1 MENFKFMSFLLN
13 RFVPRFLRFS
23 VLCHLIFFHSLVFGQ
38 DYIIRQDIQGSTNQ
52 PERQLQGQLLQT
64 ADGYTPITGVTPTIT
79 IRIPGATSFSAAVNA
94 GVDVGTGNYTFAVA
108 PTEWENLGYGAFQ
121 ITGTGARPKLYTYR
135 VVESGSLF
143 REGTSLNKYPNN
155 YSVDWALT
163 AVTNTQNTTATF
175 DGYTIADTLTGNGA
189 SAKHKAGITLVKPD
203 GAGMIMI
210 TAEVKSGTLNNAW
223 IGDDNYGAGVD
234 IDTST
239 GVATPT
245 TSGYLRGW
253 KVSKL
258 ASSWWRVSV
267 VVSTGQTD
275 STANSPT
282 IALGNGT
289 AGTAVP
295 TFTTS
300 GTMIFAR
307 AFVVKTD
314 DVSPEYLSG
323 ILPNVASA
331 ANASTVTLD
340 ANASTSSS
348 PYVGRE
354 VCFPVGYT
362 ATIYW
367 KDTVFCSCVATYN
380 GGTKTITLTD
390 SLPIVLNNTYKYKF
404 GGLCLKNVNAT
415 VTSMTT
421 DSISAAAVSAA
432 AAAKIGATV
441 PTNINMGG

>member
-1 MENFKFMSFLLN
+1 MSFLLN

-79 IRIPGATSFSAAVNA
+79 IRIPGATSFSAAINA
-94 GVDVGTGNYTFAVA
+94 GVDVGNGDYIFAVA
-108 PTEWENLGYGAFQ
+108 PTEWETLGYGAFQ
-121 ITGTGARPKLYTYR
+121 IAGTGARPKLYTYR

-143 REGTSLNKYPNN
+143 RPGTSLNKYPNN
-155 YSVDWALT
+155 YSVDWTLT

-189 SAKHKAGITLVKPD
+189 SAEHKAAISLVKPD

-234 IDTST
+234 INTST
-239 GVATPT
+239 GVASPT

-267 VVSTGQTD
+267 IVSTGQTD
-275 STANSPT
+275 VTANGPT
-282 IALGNGT
+282 IAIGNGT
-289 AGTAVP
+289 AGTSVP
-295 TFTTS
+295 TFSTS

-314 DVSPEYLSG
+314 DVSPEYLEG
-323 ILPNVASA
+323 ILPNLASITS
-331 ANASTVTLD
+331 STVVVLD
-340 ANASTSSS
+340 ANDTSTNSA
-348 PYVGRE
+348 YVGRE
-354 VCFPVGYT
+354 VCFPLGYS
-362 ATIYW
+362 AFLQW
-367 KDTVFCSCVATYN
+367 KTMVPCSCVSAYV
-380 GGTKTITLTD
+380 GSTKTLTLTD
-390 SLPIVLNNTYKYKF
+390 AIPISLTTEYKYKF
-404 GGLCLKNVNAT
+404 GGACLKNVN
-415 VTSMTT
+415 VSSMST